1 MRWKQKLIDFFAKSD
16 LPAGTKVLLFGSRA
30 RGDAEHAS
38 DIDLGFIDCLNYR
51 VQRFTEAVDALNIPY
66 EIDLVDLD
74 KVSAEF
80 KTKALAEGVILFAK

>member
-1 MRWKQKLIDFFAKSD
+1 MKWQQKLVDFFAKSD

-30 RGDAEHAS
+30 RGDAGHAA
-38 DIDLGFIDCLNYR
+38 DIDLGFVNCVNYR
-51 VQRFTEAVDALNIPY
+51 VHKLAEAVDALNIPY

-80 KTKALAEGVILFAK
+80 RTKALSEGVVIFSK